1 MLKSAD
7 ALADENGLSQQQKQ
21 LLNNLGVYI
30 NYNGYG
36 RSVEDLHFAP
46 DELFKKLTQYADPLT
61 LIAEENG
68 LYQQLESAY
77 NTDMALAER
86 ADIIADNVK
95 CKVVVLPD
103 EPWARRVSGV
113 FGNALANMSPDK
125 AHAVFT
131 INVDG
136 TYTVS
141 LRAPLNNKQGAGDI
155 CASFDTGGGRA
166 AAAGVN
172 QLPQGLVSE
181 FIDRV
186 TQYYS

>member
-1 MLKSAD
+1 M
-7 ALADENGLSQQQKQ
+7 
-21 LLNNLGVYI
+21 
-30 NYNGYG
+30 
-36 RSVEDLHFAP
+36 
-46 DELFKKLTQYADPLT
+46 
-61 LIAEENG
+61 
-68 LYQQLESAY
+68 
-77 NTDMALAER
+77 
-86 ADIIADNVK
+86 
-95 CKVVVLPD
+95 VVLPD